1 MLRHLTATT
10 ATMLFFSTALSSAS
24 PALSKD
30 EAAAFVQRF
39 CITLIPAIAD
49 YDPNA
54 PGGWPP
60 DDPSVFGPL
69 VTPELAELIQQ
80 TIEHGSAFQ
89 EATGEKPPLGDGVP
103 WKGAIRMPHQTV
115 R

>member
-1 MLRHLTATT
+1 
-10 ATMLFFSTALSSAS
+10 AS
-24 PALSKD
+24 PTLSKD
-30 EAAAFVQRF
+30 EAVEFVQRF
-39 CITLIPAIAD
+39 CTTLIPAIAD

-54 PGGWPP
+54 PGVWPP

-103 WKGAIRMPHQTV
+103 WKGYQDAASDCTV
-115 R
+115 GTVSGTSERREVEVH